1 MPLLASTGFL
11 LIVLGLSGGAWHFW
25 ERNGDAL
32 IPAGRYLIL
41 AGILCSALATIVSY
55 LRGKGLPSK
64 ESFLDGRVWTCGLLA
79 IFFSDWITRPWGLF
93 KGPAVRGELIL
104 GALICFLLLRKQVWI
119 HFFRYWPVVVVGL
132 LIWSFTVASNG
143 YLLFSDDHAMFLFR
157 LKLLKENFPSI
168 PFWSPLWNAGIDARD
183 FFATG
188 ALNAFFLG
196 APFLYLFPVETVYPF
211 LIGGILWVLAPLCV
225 FLAARLLGLSTL
237 AASLSTTL
245 SLCSGLFWFRWALKY
260 GTVGFITSTA
270 LFPLVTALAIAFIRA
285 ERPSLLRGAALCI
298 STTLMLFW
306 SPSGIAAAPILLVA
320 LPQIPRLLRSKR
332 HVAALCIII
341 ALNLPWVCMMWK
353 VSKVARFLDSPT
365 TEAVPPTPTTS
376 IETADSRHNS
386 SPTITT
392 ETTTYR
398 HKKDSISFKKAL
410 NHWQNNAVAL
420 NPLLVILSLP
430 ALIAFSGAA
439 RLYFIAI
446 CTWLLLLGTVGVSLK
461 PQLELDRM
469 IVIASILV
477 SIPVGQYLLQ
487 LFLSAQKG
495 ITWRIA
501 ASSAGAFVLIGP
513 FAATSVVLNRSDDL
527 YTFTNKEVTSLVRT
541 LSTHASG
548 GRVLFTGCVLHQM
561 SGGHL
566 APLPMW
572 SNTPMIASSYAHNIW
587 KYEQPIPQQLIAR
600 GDAGIIEFLDLVNAS
615 VVVAHEP
622 KWIEYFKVRQADY
635 QQVWRGEVFFVFKR
649 INYTPSYTISGE
661 LSDLSFTSRDITFV
675 PKSDSLVLKFR
686 HFPFIT
692 STSCAIEAQ
701 PSAAGFNIIA
711 LSGCTPGQPVT
722 IRSVSPAKRL
732 LGNS

>member
-1 MPLLASTGFL
+1 MHLFASTGLL

-32 IPAGRYLIL
+32 IPAGRYVIL
-41 AGILCSALATIVSY
+41 AGILCSALATFVSY

-64 ESFLDGRVWTCGLLA
+64 ESFLDGRVWACGLLA

-93 KGPAVRGELIL
+93 KGPAVRGELLL
-104 GALICFLLLRKQVWI
+104 GAFICFLFLRRQLWI
-119 HFFRYWPVVVVGL
+119 QFFMCWPFIAAGL
-132 LIWSFTVASNG
+132 LIWSFTVAANG
-143 YLLFSDDHAMFLFR
+143 FLLFSDDHAMFLFR

-188 ALNAFFLG
+188 ALNAFLLG
-196 APFLYLFPVETVYPF
+196 APLIYAFPVEIVYPV
-211 LIGGILWVLAPLCV
+211 LIGGILWILAPACV
-225 FLAARLLGLSTL
+225 FLAARLLGLPTL
-237 AASLSTTL
+237 AAALSTTL
-245 SLCSGLFWFRWALKY
+245 SLCSGIFWFRWALKY

-270 LFPLVTALAIAFIRA
+270 LFPLVAALAITYIRA

-298 STTLMLFW
+298 SATLMLLW

-320 LPQIPRLLRSKR
+320 LPHIPRLLRSKR
-332 HVAALCIII
+332 HVVALCVII

-353 VSKVARFLDSPT
+353 VSKVGRFLDSSST
-365 TEAVPPTPTTS
+365 QSAPPTPTSAIES
-376 IETADSRHNS
+376 IAPNNNS
-386 SPTITT
+386 SPTTST
-392 ETTTYR
+392 ETTAYR
-398 HKKDSISFKKAL
+398 HKRDSISFKEAL
-410 NHWQNNAVAL
+410 NHWQSNAVAL
-420 NPLLVILSLP
+420 NPLLVILALP
-430 ALIAFSGAA
+430 ALIAFTGVG
-439 RLYFIAI
+439 RVYVIAL

-477 SIPVGQYLLQ
+477 TIPVGQYLFQ
-487 LFLSAQKG
+487 LFLAAQRG
-495 ITWRIA
+495 LAWRIA
-501 ASSAGAFVLIGP
+501 ASCAGAFVLIGP
-513 FAATSVVLNRSDDL
+513 FAATSVVLNRSDDT
-527 YTFTNKEVTSLVRT
+527 YTFANREVHSFSRA
-541 LSTHASG
+541 LSNHASG
-548 GRVLFTGCVLHQM
+548 GRVVFTGCVLHQM

-600 GDAGIIEFLDLVNAS
+600 GDTGINEYLDLVNAS

-622 KWIEYFKVRQADY
+622 KWIEYFKARQADY

-649 INYTPSYTISGE
+649 AHYTPSYAISGA
-661 LSDLSFTSRDITFV
+661 LSDLSFTSRDITFI
-675 PKSDSLVLKFR
+675 PKTESLVLKFR
-686 HFPFIT
+686 HFPFIKA
-692 STSCAIEAQ
+692 SSCVMDAR
-701 PSAAGFNIIA
+701 PSAAGFDLIA

-732 LGNS
+732 LGSS